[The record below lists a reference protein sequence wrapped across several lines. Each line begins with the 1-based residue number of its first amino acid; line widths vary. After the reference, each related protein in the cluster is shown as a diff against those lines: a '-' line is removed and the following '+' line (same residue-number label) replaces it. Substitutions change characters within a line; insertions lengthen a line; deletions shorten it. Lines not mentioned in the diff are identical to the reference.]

1 MEKKTHLVCETCG
14 ANLKISE
21 GGGRAVCPYC
31 GKIYDL
37 GQKTEKGKGIYA
49 VLSSLQQRVGIVA
62 SNYGFAEGRAASDSF
77 ESDGAEEERALLAGA
92 TVRDGVLVRY
102 RARNSGEA
110 ARVPDEV
117 KIVAKK
123 AAYKDALVGRVSF
136 APEVAT
142 IGKKAF
148 SCCQQLVRVRLEGV
162 NMLCSKAFANCAA
175 LREVTIARFIPKVG
189 RKVFAGCKKLTRV
202 ILPRSMEGQISRLFG
217 RFAKIR
223 IEFVYID

>member
-1 MEKKTHLVCETCG
+1 MEKKTQLVCETCG

-77 ESDGAEEERALLAGA
+77 ESDGAEEERALLASA

-148 SCCQQLVRVRLEGV
+148 SCCQQLVRVRL
-162 NMLCSKAFANCAA
+162 
-175 LREVTIARFIPKVG
+175 
-189 RKVFAGCKKLTRV
+189 
-202 ILPRSMEGQISRLFG
+202 
-217 RFAKIR
+217 
-223 IEFVYID
+223 